1 DNNALRQMMDE
12 MKQKLSKGVIV
23 LGTAV
28 NGKVMLV
35 AGVTNDLKG
44 SYHAGKLVNHVAM
57 QCDGKG
63 GGRPDLA
70 MAGAKDESKLDDA
83 LKSVYDYVKSV

>member
-1 DNNALRQMMDE
+1 
-12 MKQKLSKGVIV
+12 
-23 LGTAV
+23 
-28 NGKVMLV
+28 MLV

-44 SYHAGKLVNHVAM
+44 SYHAGELVNHVAM

-70 MAGAKDESKLDDA
+70 MAGAKDDSKLDDA